1 MIYCPRCGAANQ
13 DGSRFCAKCGAPIP
27 TTGARCPNCGAVNP
41 VGNVY
46 CDRCHAR
53 LVPPSVSAPSEPGEK
68 PQPIKGLSLPSRP
81 PAGEEEDWLAQLRAV
96 APEGPSPETEK
107 GTEPPAAE
115 IPEWLLQLGVVPPI
129 TAPEPA
135 ARAETSPF
143 PAGAPGTEFAQ
154 ERPEWLAE
162 LEASPE
168 EGRPVLLAPEDALKG
183 PPQEEISRAPR
194 LYAPEAPEVS
204 PVEGPAPTP
213 LFTELPDWLAELVGT
228 PAPTTPSG
236 PPPLIEVPPK
246 LAPEEIS
253 PPVPEE
259 PVLPVPE
266 VPPVLP
272 DWLEEIAPSAP
283 HETPEAPRSVPPITL
298 DWLGEGPAA
307 APPQEVATVV
317 PPIIL
322 EEGALPGPP
331 PAEVPDWLLAARE
344 RPETAPR
351 APSDFGGLVP
361 AEIPEWLKPLRPRE
375 VEEAAEEAVETEGLL
390 AGIRGTLS
398 WGRGLTPTSVAAR
411 LRPVGPTP
419 AAVARAELL
428 QGLLARPLFQ
438 PPEEKREALTG
449 AMGWAVS
456 RLFVGLLLL
465 AAILTPMLIQVPF
478 FGIPAGSGVDQLY
491 ARIEA
496 LSPETPVLLAWEYGP
511 VEAEEMDRV
520 AGPIVV
526 HLLRRGARVLIVSTR
541 PEGPAT
547 AAALLNRWV
556 PDPEA
561 MAGRA
566 VNLGYQP
573 GGTSGVREILSNLSG
588 RTEFPTGVPAAD
600 LEAMQGVRSVADV
613 GMVLL
618 LAAQP
623 DDLRG
628 WVEQVTAANPNVPL
642 GAGVS
647 ARVEPLAWAYLGAGQ
662 LQGVVSGWAGGA
674 AYERRVDAGQGRV
687 YQYYLASLGLAQL
700 TVAALMVVGALIF
713 LVGGR
718 GR

>member
-1 MIYCPRCGAANQ
+1 MVYCPRCGAANQ
-13 DGSRFCAKCGAPIP
+13 DGSRFCTKCGAPIP
-27 TTGARCPNCGAVNP
+27 TTGTRCPVCGTVNP

-46 CDRCHAR
+46 CDHCHAR
-53 LVPPSVSAPSEPGEK
+53 LIPPAVSAPGGSEES
-68 PQPIKGLSLPSRP
+68 PQSIKGLSLPSRP
-81 PAGEEEDWLAQLRAV
+81 LMGEGEDWLAQLRA
-96 APEGPSPETEK
+96 AAAEPSPREEQEA
-107 GTEPPAAE
+107 EPPAAE

-129 TAPEPA
+129 AAPGP
-135 ARAETSPF
+135 ETE
-143 PAGAPGTEFAQ
+143 AGAPPFLASALEEPIQ
-154 ERPEWLAE
+154 ERPEWLAGP
-162 LEASPE
+162 EALPE
-168 EGRPVLLAPEDALKG
+168 EPVPEGVLKG
-183 PPQEEISRAPR
+183 PAPEEVLRAPE
-194 LYAPEAPEVS
+194 LYAPEAP
-204 PVEGPAPTP
+204 PVEGPAPVP
-213 LFTELPDWLAELVGT
+213 PFAELPDWLAELTGA
-228 PAPTTPSG
+228 PAPVGPKG
-236 PPPLIEVPPK
+236 PPPFVE
-246 LAPEEIS
+246 APLEL
-253 PPVPEE
+253 PEE
-259 PVLPVPE
+259 PSAFTPEEPALPVSEAPS
-266 VPPVLP
+266 VPLGLP
-272 DWLEEIAPSAP
+272 DWMREIGPPAPP
-283 HETPEAPRSVPPITL
+283 ETPEAPKAVPPIAL
-298 DWLGEGPAA
+298 DWLEEGLAA

-317 PPIIL
+317 PPIIV
-322 EEGALPGPP
+322 EEEALPGPP

-390 AGIRGTLS
+390 AGIRGALFI
-398 WGRGLTPTSVAAR
+398 GRGLDMPAAAAAR

-438 PPEEKREALTG
+438 PPEEKREALKG
-449 AMGWAVS
+449 AAGWVVS
-456 RLFVGLLLL
+456 RLLVGLLLL
-465 AAILTPMLIQVPF
+465 AAILAPMLIQVPF
-478 FGIPAGSGVDQLY
+478 FGIPAGPGLDQLY
-491 ARIEA
+491 TRIEA

-547 AAALLNRWV
+547 AAALLSRWV
-556 PDPEA
+556 PDPQA
-561 MAGRA
+561 LTGQV

-573 GGTSGVREILSNLSG
+573 GGASGVREILSNLSG
-588 RTEFPTGVPAAD
+588 RTEFPTGIPAAG
-600 LEAMQGVRSVADV
+600 LEAMQGVHSVADV

-623 DDLRG
+623 DDLRV
-628 WVEQVTAANPNVPL
+628 WVEQVAAANPNVPV

-647 ARVEPLAWAYLGAGQ
+647 ARVEPVAGAYLGAGQ

-674 AYERRVDAGQGRV
+674 VYERRVDAGQGRV
-687 YQYYLASLGLAQL
+687 YQYYLTSLGLAQL
-700 TVAALMVVGALIF
+700 AVAALMVVGALVF

>member
-13 DGSRFCAKCGAPIP
+13 DGSRFCASCGAPIP
-27 TTGARCPNCGAVNP
+27 TTGTRCPVCGTVNP

-53 LVPPSVSAPSEPGEK
+53 LIPPAVSAPGGPEEK

-81 PAGEEEDWLAQLRAV
+81 LMGEEKDWLAQLRGA
-96 APEGPSPETEK
+96 AEEPSPEEEQEA
-107 GTEPPAAE
+107 EPPAAE
-115 IPEWLLQLGVVPPI
+115 IPEWLLQLGVVPPV
-129 TAPEPA
+129 TAPEPEAEA
-135 ARAETSPF
+135 ATPPFLTS
-143 PAGAPGTEFAQ
+143 APEEGFAQ

-162 LEASPE
+162 SGPILEEKPVPEGVQEEPAPE
-168 EGRPVLLAPEDALKG
+168 EFPSPPEPYL
-183 PPQEEISRAPR
+183 
-194 LYAPEAPEVS
+194 PEVPEVS
-204 PVEGPAPTP
+204 PVEGPAPAAP
-213 LFTELPDWLAELVGT
+213 SAGLPDWLAELVST
-228 PAPTTPSG
+228 PAPVAPSG
-236 PPPLIEVPPK
+236 PPPFIEAPLELPSEEPSPF
-246 LAPEEIS
+246 APEG
-253 PPVPEE
+253 PTPAPEA
-259 PVLPVPE
+259 PS

-272 DWLEEIAPSAP
+272 DWLKDFGLPAP
-283 HETPEAPRSVPPITL
+283 PEAPEAPKAVPPITL
-298 DWLGEGPAA
+298 DWLEEGLAA
-307 APPQEVATVV
+307 APSQEVATAV
-317 PPIIL
+317 PPIVV
-322 EEGALPGPP
+322 EEEILPGPP
-331 PAEVPDWLLAARE
+331 SVEVPDWLLAARE

-375 VEEAAEEAVETEGLL
+375 MEEAAEEAVEAEGLL
-390 AGIRGTLS
+390 AGIRGALS
-398 WGRGLTPTSVAAR
+398 AGRGLDMPAAAAAR

-438 PPEEKREALTG
+438 PPEEKREALKGATG
-449 AMGWAVS
+449 WVAS
-456 RLFVGLLLL
+456 RLLVGLLLL
-465 AAILTPMLIQVPF
+465 AAILAPLLVQVPF

-520 AGPIVV
+520 AGPVVV

-547 AAALLNRWV
+547 AVALLNRWV
-556 PDPEA
+556 PDPQA
-561 MAGRA
+561 LTGQV

-573 GGTSGVREILSNLSG
+573 GGASGVREILSNLGG
-588 RTEFPTGVPAAD
+588 RTEFSTGVPAAD

-623 DDLRG
+623 DDLRI
-628 WVEQVTAANPNVPL
+628 WVEQIAAANPNIPV

-647 ARVEPLAWAYLGAGQ
+647 ARVEPVAGAYLGAGQ
-662 LQGVVSGWAGGA
+662 LQGIVSGWAGGA

-687 YQYYLASLGLAQL
+687 YQYYLTSLGLAQL
-700 TVAALMVVGALIF
+700 AVAALMVVGALVF
-713 LVGGR
+713 LVGGHR
-718 GR
+718 K